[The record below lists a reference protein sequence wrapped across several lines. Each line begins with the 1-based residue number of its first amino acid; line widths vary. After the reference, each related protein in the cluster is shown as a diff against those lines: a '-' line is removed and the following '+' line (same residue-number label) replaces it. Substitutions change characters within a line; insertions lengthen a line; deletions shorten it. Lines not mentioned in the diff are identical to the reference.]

1 MQLMKWQ
8 LPNIE
13 EKTIPKNFS
22 KWVYLLIFV
31 ISFLFYIIFIFIVQ
45 NDNDAV
51 FSQFNLIFIFFII
64 APILFGLSVMGF
76 LYSFFFYEKVD
87 TLIFNHYLKNMRL
100 NWQSWCQSSINLIDY
115 HYITGID
122 NVSLKIMKIEGHSP
136 TNPDKVIPIS
146 AIRENDSSPL
156 FYLFDKILLP
166 MKSKLNILP
175 SVTILLNTNQD
186 QEVINNALMSYSQL
200 NELNIHQSNITFS
213 NIIPSIDKINDWIDD
228 NSIQNILLIN
238 LLFDTETQLQVTE
251 YCCALLFS
259 NDEEVLNQSPLK
271 INLFRSL
278 NTNLTNFNKDL
289 KYFLDSKQVQR
300 EKINQ
305 AWTLYLPSPALHSF
319 KATLFD
325 PNSGIKLEPNKFYQ
339 LEINLGKLDY
349 SHAWLALSLA
359 ADGIVKEQKG
369 QIIAT
374 QNKDSINIMQ
384 LSDET
389 AYTPTKEDN
398 IKGYYPTITC
408 LSCLLLLF
416 CICLTIIF
424 SLEETDSEFLMQ
436 IGVFS
441 FIAGLFIIGAI
452 IVGTLYQRSSKED
465 DFIEMWFEEQDKISN
480 SI

>member
-1 MQLMKWQ
+1 MKWQ

-13 EKTIPKNFS
+13 ETTIPKNFS
-22 KWVYLLIFV
+22 KWIYLLIFV
-31 ISFLFYIIFIFIVQ
+31 FSFLSYAFFIFIIH
-45 NDNDAV
+45 NNNYAV
-51 FSQFNLIFIFFII
+51 FSQFNLIIIFFII
-64 APILFGLSVMGF
+64 VSILFGLSVMGF
-76 LYSFFFYEKVD
+76 LYSFFFYDKVD
-87 TLIFNHYLKNMRL
+87 ALIFNHYLKNMRI
-100 NWQSWCQSSINLIDY
+100 NWQIWCQNSINLIDY

-122 NVSLKIMKIEGHSP
+122 NVSLKIMGFEGLSP

-146 AIRENDSSPL
+146 IIRENNSSPL

-166 MKSKLNILP
+166 MKSKLDILP

-186 QEVINNALMSYSQL
+186 QEVINNTLMSYSQL
-200 NELNIHQSNITFS
+200 NELNIHQSDITFS

-228 NSIQNILLIN
+228 NSTQNILLIN

-259 NDEEVLNQSPLK
+259 NDEKVLSQSSLK

-278 NTNLTNFNKDL
+278 NTNLTNFNRDL
-289 KYFLDSKQVQR
+289 EYILASEQVPR

-305 AWTLYLPSPALHSF
+305 AWTLYLPSPALNSF

-325 PNSGIKLEPNKFYQ
+325 PNGGIKLEPNKFYQ
-339 LEINLGKLDY
+339 LEINLGQLDY

-359 ADGIVKEQKG
+359 AEGVVKEQKG

-374 QNKDSINIMQ
+374 KNKDAINIMQ

-389 AYTPTKEDN
+389 AYTPIKDN
-398 IKGYYPTITC
+398 IKGYYPIITC
-408 LSCLLLLF
+408 LSCLLLLL
-416 CICLTIIF
+416 CICLTVVF
-424 SLEETDSEFLMQ
+424 SIKEIDSEFMMQ

-441 FIAGLFIIGAI
+441 FIAGFFIIGVI

-465 DFIEMWFEEQDKISN
+465 DFIEMWFEEQDEIAD